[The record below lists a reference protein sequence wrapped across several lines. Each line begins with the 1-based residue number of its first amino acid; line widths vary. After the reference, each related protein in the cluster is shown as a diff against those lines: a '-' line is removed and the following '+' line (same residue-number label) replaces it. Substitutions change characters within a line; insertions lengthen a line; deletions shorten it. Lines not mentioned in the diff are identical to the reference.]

1 MRAVDVIRKK
11 RDGLALSAQ
20 ELAFFI
26 DGVTHHTWEAYQISA
41 MLMAIV
47 WRGLDDAETAELT
60 AQMVKSGTVL
70 DWSDIPGP
78 MVDKHSA
85 GGVGDKTSLVLVPLA
100 AACGC
105 KVPKMSGR
113 GLAHTGGT
121 LDKLE
126 AIPGYRINLTPEE
139 FRSAVRDVGCAIVG
153 QTANLAPADKTLYHL
168 RDVTATVESIP
179 LIAGSIMSKKLAEGI
194 RGIVL
199 DVKTGHGAF
208 MKTVEDARR
217 LAQTMVSIGKHHQ
230 VRTVALLTD
239 MDQPL
244 GNAIGNS
251 LEVIEAI
258 QTLRGEGP
266 RDLEELSVRLAAW
279 LVVLSGLCQEL
290 SQAEERVREALTSG
304 RGLAKLREMVV
315 RQGGDPQV
323 IDDPSRF
330 RGAGQRYLV
339 KASQA
344 GFVTAV
350 QAEKLGKAA
359 MLLGAGREKV
369 DDLIDHSVGVVM
381 KRKPGD
387 KVSMG
392 DTLAELHYHQ
402 DKRLQEAVGLAE
414 EAYSI
419 GPTAVDLRPLVL
431 ELFHNLFEFG

>member
-1 MRAVDVIRKK
+1 MRAVDIIRKK
-11 RDGLALSAQ
+11 RDGGKLNPT
-20 ELAFFI
+20 ELAHFI
-26 DGVTHHTWEAYQISA
+26 DGVTKKTWETYQVSA

-47 WRGLDDAETAELT
+47 FRGLDDDETAELT
-60 AQMVKSGTVL
+60 ALMVHSGTVL

-126 AIPGYRINLTPEE
+126 AIPGYRINLTPAE
-139 FRSAVRDVGCAIVG
+139 FRNAVNDIGCAIVG
-153 QTANLAPADKTLYHL
+153 QTANLAPADKILYAL

-194 RGIVL
+194 HGLVL

-208 MKTVEDARR
+208 MKTLDDARK
-217 LAQTMVSIGKHHQ
+217 LARTMVSIGKHHH

-244 GNAIGNS
+244 GNAIGNT

-258 QTLRGEGP
+258 DTLRGHGP
-266 RDLEELSVRLAAW
+266 RDLEQLSVRLAGW
-279 LVVLSGLCQEL
+279 LVVLSGQCADIN
-290 SQAEERVREALTSG
+290 QAEVRVRDALRSG
-304 RGLAKLREMVV
+304 RGLARLREMVI

-323 IDDPSRF
+323 IDDTTRF
-330 RGAGQRYLV
+330 PHAQHRQEVVAKSAGY
-339 KASQA
+339 
-344 GFVTAV
+344 VTAV
-350 QAEKLGKAA
+350 KAELLGKAA

-369 DDLIDHSVGVVM
+369 EDLIDHSVGIVM
-381 KRKPGD
+381 RRKPGD
-387 KVSMG
+387 KIGVG
-392 DTLAELHYHQ
+392 DVIVEMHYNKAERLAEAIELVH
-402 DKRLQEAVGLAE
+402 
-414 EAYSI
+414 EAYSFGAASI
-419 GPTAVDLRPLVL
+419 TMKPLVL
-431 ELFHNLFEFG
+431 ETVS